1 MIAEGLADTQYT
13 VSNAASGRY
22 YVTATSGT
30 AESAESNAVVYVA
43 DSATGVGNVYANAN
57 DVTYNAATQTIS
69 SNTVADINV
78 YTTSG
83 ALVKSA
89 SGVTALNIA
98 DLANGIYVVA
108 VTVDGATTTAKIL
121 K

>member
-1 MIAEGLADTQYT
+1 M
-13 VSNAASGRY
+13 
-22 YVTATSGT
+22 
-30 AESAESNAVVYVA
+30 A

-69 SNTVADINV
+69 SNAVADINV

-108 VTVDGATTTAKIL
+108 VTVDGATTTIKIL